1 MSCACEGN
9 ARRLCKRM
17 ECTVCFDK
25 SFASHPK
32 AQFWD
37 DEKNDDVEPY
47 QVFKRAKGKYYFKC
61 DKCFHTFDASLDNV
75 SKNKNSTWCSYCENK
90 KLCDDKTCLMCY
102 EKSFASHPKAQF
114 WNDEKNGNIKPYQV
128 FRNANKPK
136 YYFNCNICHHT
147 FESTLNPITSQDNW
161 CPYCANKLLCDD
173 ENCVAC
179 YEKSFASHPRA
190 QFWNDKKN
198 GDVKPRNVFKCT
210 HEKYNFKCNNCPHT
224 FNKALNNIVCKN
236 DWCPYC
242 ANKKLCD
249 DENCIV
255 CNEKSF
261 ASHPKAKFWNDEKN
275 GDVKPYQVFK
285 SSGNKYSFNCDT
297 CHIMFPI
304 RLSTINNSNSWCPI
318 CKNKTEKKV
327 YEYLLETY
335 KTRYTIEYQFK
346 RDWLRNPE
354 TNRFLPL
361 DFALMGDNL
370 KLIIEIDGRQHF
382 EQVSNWCSPELTQAR
397 DIWKETQARNNGFDV
412 LRLNQ
417 EDVWNDRIQWK
428 ETIRLA
434 IYD

>member
-1 MSCACEGN
+1 MSCGYGGN

-32 AQFWD
+32 AQFWNY
-37 DEKNDDVEPY
+37 EKNGDVEPY

-61 DKCFHTFDASLDNV
+61 DKCFHNFDASLDNV
-75 SKNKNSTWCSYCENK
+75 SKNKNSTWCSYCGDK

-190 QFWNDKKN
+190 QFWND
-198 GDVKPRNVFKCT
+198 
-210 HEKYNFKCNNCPHT
+210 
-224 FNKALNNIVCKN
+224 
-236 DWCPYC
+236 
-242 ANKKLCD
+242 
-249 DENCIV
+249 
-255 CNEKSF
+255 
-261 ASHPKAKFWNDEKN
+261 EKN

-297 CHIMFPI
+297 CHIMFPV
-304 RLSTINNSNSWCPI
+304 RLSHINNCNRWCPT

-327 YEYLLETY
+327 FDYLLETY
-335 KTRYTIEYQFK
+335 KTRYTIEWQFK
-346 RDWLRNPE
+346 REWLRNPE
-354 TNRFLPL
+354 TNHFLPM
-361 DFALMGDNL
+361 DFALTGDNL
-370 KLIIEIDGRQHF
+370 NLIIEIDGRQHY
-382 EQVSNWCSPELTQAR
+382 EQVSNWQSPELTQAR
-397 DIWKETQARNNGFDV
+397 DTWKETRARNNGFDV

-417 EDVWNDRIQWK
+417 EDVLNDRIEWK
-428 ETIRLA
+428 EIILRA
-434 IYD
+434 IYEKKENAG